1 MWPKPWAECKAGALG
16 LDTSKVG
23 SGKAGRWKGQR
34 QKGPRAGGGV
44 VLGLELREV
53 HFIICP
59 LALKSILHLIYQKGA
74 LDAIKVKDY

>member
-1 MWPKPWAECKAGALG
+1 MVWTLPRWGQGRQEDGRDKDRRGQGLGA
-16 LDTSKVG
+16 
-23 SGKAGRWKGQR
+23 
-34 QKGPRAGGGV
+34 GV